1 MAPLMAFTVIDLVAD
16 VLACTAVVA
25 LAAAGFQYGLFL
37 AVVTSLIVFTAFVTS
52 LALAPGLATHL
63 ELVGLPAAFLLPA
76 AYFAILLATC
86 GVARVAVGGAVVD
99 RDVRFPRLV
108 DRVGG
113 LVAGAFAGMLLGG
126 ALLVGWSMC
135 EMPAGS
141 RLNAPATKMDLGAR
155 LVWSFVRLLVSDENA
170 RLHLFSGDPIHPG
183 GAGVVLRA
191 SEPFDDADGDW
202 MWDENELYLDFDHN
216 KEFTIDQLV
225 TDLPQGKPGSRDIG
239 LSDRYWLS
247 AWRAIRVLHRPQ
259 IAPLVPN
266 SPVPLAQAG
275 AVIFRAVAADPD
287 PQDKLRYSLQ
297 AGRDDDEPLL
307 QIDPETG
314 EVRFCNQPIDP
325 TLKKVKFVV
334 VVTDRSELS
343 DSQKVT
349 IPLQPPAEEVAAEGG
364 LPPNPGP

>member
-25 LAAAGFQYGLFL
+25 LAVAGFRYGLFL

-63 ELVGLPAAFLLPA
+63 ELVGLPAVFLLPA

-86 GVARVAVGGAVVD
+86 GVARVAVGGAVVEG
-99 RDVRFPRLV
+99 DVRFRRLV

-113 LVAGAFAGMLLGG
+113 LVAGGFAGMLLGG

-170 RLHLFSGDPIHPG
+170 RLLLFSGDPIHPG

-202 MWDENELYLDFDHN
+202 MWDENELYLDLDHN
-216 KEFTIDQLV
+216 KEFTIDQQV
-225 TDLPQGKPGSRDIG
+225 TDLPQGKPGTRDIG

-259 IAPLVPN
+259 IAPPVIN
-266 SPVPLAQAG
+266 GPVPVAQAG
-275 AVIFRAVAADPD
+275 AVIYRTAAADPD
-287 PQDKLRYSLQ
+287 PQDKLRYRLQ
-297 AGRDDDEPLL
+297 TGRDGDESLL

-314 EVRFCNQPIDP
+314 EVRFCDEPIDP
-325 TLKKVKFVV
+325 TLKKVSFVV
-334 VVTDRSELS
+334 VATDRSELR
-343 DSQKVT
+343 DEQKVT